1 MATIELTAEVVEWRG
16 PAPHHFLVVPP
27 ESSEAIRALAPS
39 VTYGWGM
46 VPVTA
51 RIGEVEW
58 TTSLWPKDGGYVLP
72 LKVATRRAAAL
83 ELGDV
88 VTATLVLDA
97 PDAVGDRDGLIRL
110 VRRIQD
116 GEATSEEQE
125 EAWLAEFA
133 SQVPHPRAIDLVL
146 FGEVELGEDA
156 SAERVVEVALG
167 YREDRR

>member
-1 MATIELTAEVVEWRG
+1 MATIEIVAEVVEWRG

-27 ESSEAIRALAPS
+27 DSSATIRAIAPS

-72 LKVATRRAAAL
+72 LKLAARRAAGI

-97 PDAVGDRDGLIRL
+97 PDAVGDREDLIRL

-133 SQVPHPRAIDLVL
+133 TRVPHPRAIDLVL

-167 YREDRR
+167 YRADRP